1 MKHVDPV
8 MKELWAVKD
17 ANAAKF
23 PTVAEYIA
31 HLRKAENRARKTGRV
46 IAPHVAGKTS
56 EAA

>member
-31 HLRKAENRARKTGRV
+31 HLRKAEDRALRAKLARRRS
-46 IAPHVAGKTS
+46 A
-56 EAA
+56 